1 MSGIS
6 KIEVIESADT
16 LKNLMKQQKTALNFA
31 KVQALYLW
39 KIQVAE
45 TIRYL
50 AVMMG
55 RSERT
60 IYEWFHLYKTE
71 GLDALLQEHNKTG
84 RPKKLELET
93 VALVKKEL
101 SEPQGFNSYQ
111 EIKIWLFTCQDIE
124 ISYTTIHQ
132 LVRYEL
138 GAKLKVPRPYHE
150 YQNEGVISV
159 FKEYLPIRLKGIIA
173 QIKEKWG
180 DTKNICYWCQD
191 ETRLGFRTELGR
203 KITLKGVKPEQELQ
217 WHYDYY
223 YLYGLIEVQNGKSFF
238 YELSHFNSECFGK
251 YLKEFSKEYPDEVHI
266 IQLDNAPCHTAKK
279 LEVPENIILLFQP
292 PYCPEVNPIERL
304 WLYIKQQLKNIW
316 FKNLDDVKNKVANIL
331 NNLQEDFIL
340 SLAGWDY
347 IVNALSV

>member
-1 MSGIS
+1 M
-6 KIEVIESADT
+6 
-16 LKNLMKQQKTALNFA
+16 MKQQKTPLNFA
-31 KVQALYLW
+31 KVQSLYLL
-39 KIQVAE
+39 KIKAVE
-45 TIRYL
+45 TVRYL
-50 AVMMG
+50 AVIIG
-55 RSERT
+55 RSEST
-60 IYEWFHLYKTE
+60 IHEWLYRYKTGGIE
-71 GLDALLQEHNKTG
+71 ELLEEHPKTG

-111 EIKIWLFTCQDIE
+111 EIKIWLFTCQDID

-150 YQNEGVISV
+150 YQIEGVIEV
-159 FKEYLPIRLKGIIA
+159 FKKYLPIRIKGIISE
-173 QIKEKWG
+173 IKEKWG
-180 DTKNICYWCQD
+180 NMKNICYWCQD

-217 WHYDYY
+217 WHYNYY
-223 YLYGLIEVQNGKSFF
+223 YLYGLIEVKNGKSFF

-251 YLKEFSKEYPDEVHI
+251 YLEEFSKQYPDDVHI

-316 FKNLDDVKNKVANIL
+316 FNNLDDVKNKVANIL
-331 NNLQEDFIL
+331 NNLQQDFIL

-347 IVNALSV
+347 IVNALSL